1 MVAGCY
7 TLSPRRKVTSLIPD
21 VMVAARVERERGD
34 RPGAL
39 PMAEQERRLFLL
51 IPA

>member
-1 MVAGCY
+1 MVAGCH
-7 TLSPRRKVTSLIPD
+7 TLSPHRKVTSLIPD

>member
-1 MVAGCY
+1 MA
-7 TLSPRRKVTSLIPD
+7 
-21 VMVAARVERERGD
+21 AARVERERGGW
-34 RPGAL
+34 PGAL